1 MGAGESTVSDVSSQR
16 TTWRIG
22 SASSPVVCS
31 AVFQPF
37 LHHLDLRARGD
48 ELTLGVR
55 ELVTHRLADV
65 PSSYSGWL
73 DHPLFRGG
81 REIFRWEHVWVRVG
95 AEVIDGNVD
104 SLFENPMVPSASAVQ
119 P

>member
-55 ELVTHRLADV
+55 ELVTHRLAD
-65 PSSYSGWL
+65 YSG
-73 DHPLFRGG
+73 P
-81 REIFRWEHVWVRVG
+81 REIFRWEHVWVRVS
-95 AEVIDGNVD
+95 AEVIDRNVD
-104 SLFENPMVPSASAVQ
+104 SLFENPMVASASAVQ